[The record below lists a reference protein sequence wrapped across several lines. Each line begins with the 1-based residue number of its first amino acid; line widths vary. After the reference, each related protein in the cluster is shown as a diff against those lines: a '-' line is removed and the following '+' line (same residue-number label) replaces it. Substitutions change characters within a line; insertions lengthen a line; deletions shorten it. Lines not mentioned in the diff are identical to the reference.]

1 MFLTHRNQIC
11 EKTGSEA
18 TEKAY
23 STKTKGSWGEGHR
36 DHAVLSQGH
45 RDSLAGPVLP
55 SQEGRREETIKGEV
69 ISHHP
74 HGKREKKILNI
85 SGHGKLGRVLQDTK
99 QTEKKRK
106 KQAKKNKKHL

>member
-45 RDSLAGPVLP
+45 RDSLAGPVFP

-74 HGKREKKILNI
+74 HGKKEKKILNCLGMGNWAE
-85 SGHGKLGRVLQDTK
+85 SYRTQSKL
-99 QTEKKRK
+99 KRK
-106 KQAKKNKKHL
+106 EKNKLKK